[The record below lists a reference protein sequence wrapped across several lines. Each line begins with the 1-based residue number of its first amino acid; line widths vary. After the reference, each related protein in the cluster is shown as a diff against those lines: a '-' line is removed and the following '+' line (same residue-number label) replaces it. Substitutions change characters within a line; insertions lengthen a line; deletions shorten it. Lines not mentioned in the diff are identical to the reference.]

1 MKYFILLKLL
11 RKIAMT
17 SRILVKSF
25 ALIESMRPFTSILG
39 MAGAYIGGIVSGAPF
54 FSIPLILAMVVV
66 FLAGAG
72 SMPFNDYFDRDVDI
86 ISHPNRPIPS
96 KRLSPQETLYFS
108 LLLLSLAV
116 VFSMFINLLCFV
128 IVLFS
133 LGFLYCYE
141 VFFKNQGF
149 VGNIVVA
156 FLSSMSFTFGGTAVG
171 NPFASLL
178 LSLLTFFL
186 FTGREILKDVQ
197 DVKGDLFT
205 RNTLPMRIGEKK
217 AVLVASIFLMVAVLL
232 SPLPYL
238 LHQLRISYL
247 IIIIMVDVLAFYVII
262 QNIRDLQNTERSV
275 SLTRI
280 AAAVG
285 VIAIILGVVL

>member
-1 MKYFILLKLL
+1 
-11 RKIAMT
+11 MT
-17 SRILVKSF
+17 SRILVKSL
-25 ALIESMRPFTSILG
+25 ALCESIRPFTSILG
-39 MAGAYIGGIVSGAPF
+39 IAGAYIGGIVAGAPF
-54 FSIPLILAMVVV
+54 FSIPLLLAMVVV
-66 FLAGAG
+66 FFAGAG

-96 KRLSPQETLYFS
+96 KRLSPQETLYLS
-108 LLLLSLAV
+108 ILLFSLAV

-197 DVKGDLFT
+197 DVKGDLLT

-217 AVLVASIFLMVAVLL
+217 AVLVASFFLMVAVLL

-238 LHQLRISYL
+238 LHQLGIGYL
-247 IIIIMVDVLAFYVII
+247 IIIIMVDVMAMYIII
-262 QNIRDLQNTERSV
+262 QNLRDLQNTERSV

-285 VIAIILGVVL
+285 VIAIILGVAL

>member
-1 MKYFILLKLL
+1 
-11 RKIAMT
+11 MT

-39 MAGAYIGGIVSGAPF
+39 MAGAYIGGIVAGAPF

-262 QNIRDLQNTERSV
+262 QNIRDLKNTERSI

>member
-1 MKYFILLKLL
+1 MK
-11 RKIAMT
+11 
-17 SRILVKSF
+17 SRILVKSL
-25 ALIESMRPFTSILG
+25 ALCESMRPFTSILG
-39 MAGAYIGGIVSGAPF
+39 MAGAYIGGIVADAPF
-54 FSIPLILAMVVV
+54 FSIPLILAMAVV
-66 FLAGAG
+66 FFVGAG
-72 SMPFNDYFDRDVDI
+72 SMAFNDYFDRDVDI

-96 KRLSPQETLYFS
+96 KRLSPQETLCFSILLFS
-108 LLLLSLAV
+108 LGV

-156 FLSSMSFTFGGTAVG
+156 FLSSMSFTFGGAAVG
-171 NPFASLL
+171 SPFASLL

-197 DVKGDLFT
+197 DVKGDLLT

-217 AVLVASIFLMVAVLL
+217 AVLVASIFLMVAALF

-238 LHQLRISYL
+238 LHQLGIGYI
-247 IIIIMVDVLAFYVII
+247 IIIIMVDVLAIYVII
-262 QNIRDLQNTERSV
+262 QNLRDLQNTERSV

-285 VIAIILGVVL
+285 VFAIILGVAL

>member
-1 MKYFILLKLL
+1 
-11 RKIAMT
+11 MT
-17 SRILVKSF
+17 SRILIKSR
-25 ALIESMRPFTSILG
+25 ALCESTRPFTSILG
-39 MAGAYIGGIVSGAPF
+39 IAGAYIGGIVADAPF
-54 FSIPLILAMVVV
+54 FSIPLILAMAVV
-66 FLAGAG
+66 FFAGAG

-96 KRLSPQETLYFS
+96 KRLSSQETLYFS
-108 LLLLSLAV
+108 ILLFSFAV
-116 VFSMFINLLCFV
+116 VFSIFINLLCFL

-133 LGFLYCYE
+133 LGFLFCYE

-149 VGNIVVA
+149 VGNIIVA
-156 FLSSMSFTFGGTAVG
+156 FLSSMSFTFGGIAVG

-178 LSLLTFFL
+178 LSMLTFFL

-197 DVKGDLFT
+197 DVKGDLLT

-217 AVLVASIFLMVAVLL
+217 AVLVASFFLMVAVLL

-238 LHQLRISYL
+238 LHQLGIGYL
-247 IIIIMVDVLAFYVII
+247 IIIIMVDILAIYIII
-262 QNIRDLQNTERSV
+262 QNLRDLQNTERSV
-275 SLTRI
+275 SLTRV

-285 VIAIILGVVL
+285 VIAIILGIVL

>member
-1 MKYFILLKLL
+1 
-11 RKIAMT
+11 MT
-17 SRILVKSF
+17 SRILVKSL

-39 MAGAYIGGIVSGAPF
+39 MAGAYIGGIVAGAPF

>member
-1 MKYFILLKLL
+1 
-11 RKIAMT
+11 MT
-17 SRILVKSF
+17 SRILVKSL
-25 ALIESMRPFTSILG
+25 ALCESMRPFTSILG
-39 MAGAYIGGIVSGAPF
+39 IAGAYIGGIVAGAPF
-54 FSIPLILAMVVV
+54 FSIPLILAMAVVY
-66 FLAGAG
+66 FTGAG

-108 LLLLSLAV
+108 ILLFSLAV

-197 DVKGDLFT
+197 DVKGDLLT

-217 AVLVASIFLMVAVLL
+217 AVLVASFFLMVAVLL

-238 LHQLRISYL
+238 RHQLGIGYL
-247 IIIIMVDVLAFYVII
+247 IIIIMVDVMAMYIII
-262 QNIRDLQNTERSV
+262 QNLRDLQNTEQSV
-275 SLTRI
+275 RLTRI